1 MHVWEISL
9 QQWKM
14 LDSYKTILYFSSSTV
29 FSVKQ
34 WEHNQIRYTIR
45 KIELQQMF
53 VGPVF
58 LFNDCVEEKWITH
71 NLTSF
76 ISLQIESTWALHKKS
91 ILCCMLSAAKEEPN
105 SNRLIIRIMLKILSD
120 LD

>member
-1 MHVWEISL
+1 MKNVRFL
-9 QQWKM
+9 K
-14 LDSYKTILYFSSSTV
+14 YKTILYFSSSTV

-58 LFNDCVEEKWITH
+58 LFNDCVEEKWIPH

-76 ISLQIESTWALHKKS
+76 ISLQIESTWALHRKKYF
-91 ILCCMLSAAKEEPN
+91 MLLTFIFPT
-105 SNRLIIRIMLKILSD
+105 
-120 LD
+120 